1 MIFESKVILWSTLSI
16 VAVAYVVLLVK
27 FLIERRAYKQWM
39 RSLNKDALLRDE
51 AELKKCLKEAGI
63 QSRDSSIEELIQG
76 QSYKIRE
83 TPFLFFR
90 EAYTSVKPCKEVV
103 VRKRLSAERRH
114 FALFHELMHI
124 IYTPEE
130 LLLEQ
135 RNRGIHHIFIRRDD
149 EEQKRDYL
157 AASLILPEDEIWKRL
172 EECSYFKLSKND
184 QKRIV
189 YSIASD
195 YSIEPS
201 AVIRRI
207 CELQVIHN

>member
-1 MIFESKVILWSTLSI
+1 MIFESKIILWSTLSI
-16 VAVAYVVLLVK
+16 VAVAYVALIVK
-27 FLIERRAYKQWM
+27 FLIERHADKQRM
-39 RSLNKDALLRDE
+39 ESLNKDTLLRDE
-51 AELKKCLKEAGI
+51 AELKKCMKEAGI
-63 QSRDSSIEELIQG
+63 YSRDLPVEELIQG

-124 IYTPEE
+124 IYRPEE

-149 EEQKRDYL
+149 EEQKRDYM
-157 AASLILPEDEIWKRL
+157 AASLILPGDKIWKRL
-172 EECSYFKLSKND
+172 EDCNYFELPKND
-184 QKRIV
+184 QKRVI

-195 YSIEPS
+195 YSVEPS

-207 CELQVIHN
+207 CELRVIHN